1 MATIAGVDGG
11 ESWPIVAIKVGHDLR
26 LGELTDEQHQGHT
39 AGDGVRDGLENKE
52 CGDHV
57 GLYNHDHARHSD
69 HEEGQDVEGAQRLKD
84 VPGRAQKGTALV
96 HAEHIGEGSMK
107 KKLDIKKNRGQLS
120 YRTSAAR
127 WNGSYICWCIVVL
140 LAVKSE

>member
-107 KKLDIKKNRGQLS
+107 KKLEIKTVVS
-120 YRTSAAR
+120 YHTGPAQPDGMAHTFL
-127 WNGSYICWCIVVL
+127 GV
-140 LAVKSE
+140 

>member
-11 ESWPIVAIKVGHDLR
+11 ESRPVVTIKVGHDLR
-26 LGELTDEQHQGHT
+26 LREFTDEQHQGHA

-107 KKLDIKKNRGQLS
+107 KKLEIKNPW
-120 YRTSAAR
+120 SAIIQDQRSQMEWLIHLLVYSGTA
-127 WNGSYICWCIVVL
+127 GSE
-140 LAVKSE
+140 K